1 MENLLGD
8 PVAFPWMAS
17 HAAIRASDAER
28 ESVAERL
35 RHAAGEGR
43 LEPEELEE
51 RLHAALRA
59 RTQGDLRRLLA
70 DLPSR
75 SMPGRP
81 RRAVPVARTA
91 FAVAVRVATVLATV
105 VVVLMAA
112 AVMVAWWMVAALV
125 WLAVWGRRACVA
137 RLDARAVQRRRLA

>member
-1 MENLLGD
+1 
-8 PVAFPWMAS
+8 MAS
-17 HAAIRASDAER
+17 HAALRASDAER

-59 RTQGDLRRLLA
+59 RTHGDLRRLLA

-75 SMPGRP
+75 SMAVRP
-81 RRAVPVARTA
+81 RWAETMPAARIA
-91 FAVAVRVATVLATV
+91 LSAAVRVATVLATV
-105 VVVLMAA
+105 VVVLMTA
-112 AVMVAWWMVAALV
+112 AVMAAWWMVAALV
-125 WLAVWGRRACVA
+125 WLVVWGRRAHGA
-137 RLDARAVQRRRLA
+137 RDVQRRRLA